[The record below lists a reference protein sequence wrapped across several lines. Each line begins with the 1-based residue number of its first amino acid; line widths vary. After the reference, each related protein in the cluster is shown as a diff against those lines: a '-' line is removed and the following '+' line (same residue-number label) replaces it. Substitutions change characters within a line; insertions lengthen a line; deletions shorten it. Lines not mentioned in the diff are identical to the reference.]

1 MLTFNY
7 HKDLPT
13 VTELKYKYLKD
24 QVIKLK
30 NIYQPVQKSQEW
42 YEMRNNMLTASDWG
56 AILEDNYPSKKNDIL
71 LKMIPKIATK
81 SNLRPKIDINF
92 S

>member
-1 MLTFNY
+1 MLTFYY

-13 VTELKYKYLKD
+13 VTELKAKYLKD

-30 NIYQPVQKSQEW
+30 NIHQPVQKSQEW

-56 AILEDNYPSKKNDIL
+56 AIIEENYP
-71 LKMIPKIATK
+71 
-81 SNLRPKIDINF
+81 
-92 S
+92 